1 MALNGIKSR
10 SHLWSPELEA
20 DGLQTP
26 PSRGFYKMLPA
37 NTGANHGNH
46 VQFMMLPPFDPPG
59 PLLPP
64 HNSPIC
70 RLQQTAILLD
80 N

>member
-59 PLLPP
+59 PLPPPP
-64 HNSPIC
+64 HPPTPPFH
-70 RLQQTAILLD
+70 QTATLLD